1 MAKYFWLH
9 RLDIFVIITYIT
21 TLVKTLGLIKNRID
35 RPCLLQSKRL
45 VNPVKVRASQDL
57 IRLNRLQFLFSLISL
72 AVWHDWQPAL
82 LMLLG
87 FLFNL
92 YCGDIY

>member
-1 MAKYFWLH
+1 
-9 RLDIFVIITYIT
+9 
-21 TLVKTLGLIKNRID
+21 
-35 RPCLLQSKRL
+35 
-45 VNPVKVRASQDL
+45 VKVRASQDL

-82 LMLLG
+82 LMLLE